1 MAKQLTKR
9 KKESPAAAAASWAPP
24 SRWSS
29 ALLAAAAAAGFALG
43 ALATWVH
50 HEVTTARGGFTSFCN
65 INDTVNCDRVI
76 TSEYSTFL
84 RVPVG
89 VWAMVFYALLLGCA
103 LRSIYGKDRERGR
116 ARADAFALA
125 VAGASFS
132 AYLAFI
138 SFALLK
144 TVCLICTSLYAVSAV
159 ALGAAWWQAKP
170 LSEAASRLA
179 DRWNALRNR
188 PGLSA
193 AVVAGLATVFVLS
206 SWLGAQP
213 RLTKEQVLKT
223 NPQFF
228 DWYTSQP
235 IVSDPIEGGHA
246 RGPENAPIQLVEF
259 SDYECPHCAQAYVTL
274 KDLLPRYKDQ
284 VRFIAHNFPL
294 SNDCNESMTSK
305 GHEHACSAAYAAEC
319 AAEGGKFEP
328 FTNLLFANQGSLD
341 LKSLSGY
348 AKQVGLDVEAFESC
362 MRSSAPSEHVAA
374 DVKAGIKAGVVSTP
388 TFFINGRRIQGNMPY
403 ENWLMAFAVELDKS

>member
-1 MAKQLTKR
+1 MAKQPVKR
-9 KKESPAAAAASWAPP
+9 KNEPVTAAAAKWSAPP
-24 SRWSS
+24 RWSS
-29 ALLAAAAAAGFALG
+29 ALLAGAAAAGFALG
-43 ALATWVH
+43 GLATWVH
-50 HEVTTARGGFTSFCN
+50 HEVTTSRGSFTSFCN
-65 INDTVNCDRVI
+65 VNDTVNCDRVI
-76 TSEYSTFL
+76 TSEYSTLL

-89 VWAMVFYALLLGCA
+89 VWAMVFYAVLLGCA
-103 LRSIYGKDRERGR
+103 LLAIYGKHKERDR
-116 ARADAFALA
+116 ARADAFALT
-125 VAGASFS
+125 VAGACFS

-138 SFALLK
+138 SYALLK
-144 TVCLICTSLYAVSAV
+144 TVCLICTSLYVVSAV
-159 ALGAAWWQAKP
+159 ALGAAYMQARP
-170 LSEAASRLA
+170 LSQAASRLV
-179 DRWNALRNR
+179 DRWNAVRNR

-193 AVVAGLATVFVLS
+193 AVITGLAAVFVLS

-213 RLTKEQVLKT
+213 RLTKEQVLKS

-235 IVSDPIEGGHA
+235 IVSDPVEGGHS
-246 RGPENAPIQLVEF
+246 RGAENAPIQLVEF

-284 VRFIAHNFPL
+284 VRFISHNFPL

-319 AAEGGKFEP
+319 AADGGKFEP

-348 AKQVGLDVEAFESC
+348 AKQVGLDVDAFENC
-362 MRSSAPSEHVAA
+362 MRSSAPSERVSA